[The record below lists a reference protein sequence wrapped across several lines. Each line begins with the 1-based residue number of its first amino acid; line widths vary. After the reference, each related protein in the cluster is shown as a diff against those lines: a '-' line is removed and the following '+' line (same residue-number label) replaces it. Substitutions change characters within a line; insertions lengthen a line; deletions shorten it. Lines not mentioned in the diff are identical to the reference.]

1 MRARFIAVVAVL
13 SLVALA
19 CSNASDDNSG
29 DASTT
34 TSGGGGSANGATV
47 DQPGVTEDTIRVGG
61 VVSKTNILNGP
72 YASAFD
78 GVKAYFDMVNAAGG
92 VHGRDLELV
101 SERDDQMGAN
111 QQQVE
116 ALLSQDNIFAA
127 LPMATIVSF
136 TGAQALIDANV
147 PTFGW
152 NINTEFT
159 GQPNM
164 FGSNYGA
171 LCLGCVGAP
180 SPFVAR
186 ELGKKKIGV
195 LAYNQ
200 ASSTKCADGYEKSF
214 DEYPVADVVFVS
226 KSITFGSPDYSVEVQ
241 QMKDEGVDLV
251 LPCIDN
257 TGALNLA
264 KEMRK
269 QDLDAI
275 QYLPNGYD
283 AKLIAA
289 NAEFFEGSMVGVPFT
304 PFETRPKPKGLADF
318 EEWMKKARYE
328 KNELAMSGWIS
339 AAMFHEGLEAAGPSF
354 TRQKVIDALNQ
365 MTDQTIGGLIPPR
378 DWTKEHEITHDIVCT
393 AYVEI
398 EDGKFV
404 PRFTQPGKP
413 FMCLPDQPATL
424 PAKATFQ

>member
-1 MRARFIAVVAVL
+1 MRARLIAVVAVL

-19 CSNASDDNSG
+19 CSNADDDKSSD
-29 DASTT
+29 TT
-34 TSGGGGSANGATV
+34 STSGGGGENAAV
-47 DQPGVTEDTIRVGG
+47 DQPGVTDDTIRVGG
-61 VVSKTNILNGP
+61 VVSKTNVINGP
-72 YASAFD
+72 YGSAFE
-78 GVKAYFDMVNAAGG
+78 GVKAYFDMVNSTGG
-92 VHGRDLELV
+92 IYGRELELV

-116 ALLSQDNIFAA
+116 ALLAQDNIFAA

-136 TGAQALIDANV
+136 TGSQALVDANV

-159 GQPNM
+159 GNPNM

-171 LCLGCVGAP
+171 LCLGCVGSP
-180 SPFVAR
+180 QPFVAK
-186 ELGKKKIGV
+186 LLNKKKIGV

-200 ASSTKCADGYEKSF
+200 ASSADCADGIEKSF
-214 DEYPVADVVFVS
+214 DKYPTADVVFVS
-226 KSITFGSPDYSVEVQ
+226 KSITFGATDFSVEVE
-241 QMKDEGVDLV
+241 QMKDKDVDFV
-251 LPCIDN
+251 LTCID
-257 TGALNLA
+257 TSGALNLG

-269 QDLDAI
+269 QNLDAI

-283 AKLIAA
+283 QKLVAA
-289 NAEFFEGSMVGVPFT
+289 NGEFFQGNITGVPFT
-304 PFETRPKPKGLADF
+304 PFETRPKPKGLVEFDK
-318 EEWMKKARYE
+318 WMDKAGYE
-328 KNELAMSGWIS
+328 KNELSMSGWIS
-339 AAMFHEGLEAAGPSF
+339 AAMLYEGLQGAGPNF
-354 TRQKVIDALNQ
+354 TRQKVIDALNK

-393 AYVEI
+393 AYLKI
-398 EDGKFV
+398 DNGKLV
-404 PRFTQPGKP
+404 PTFTQPGKP